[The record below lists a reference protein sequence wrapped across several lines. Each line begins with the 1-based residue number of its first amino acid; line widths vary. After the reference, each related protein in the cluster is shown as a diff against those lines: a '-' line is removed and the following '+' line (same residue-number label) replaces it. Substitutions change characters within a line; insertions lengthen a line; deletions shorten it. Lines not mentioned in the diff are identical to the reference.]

1 MKSRWAVS
9 DLTLFCR
16 EKIFISLHML
26 SEDFRHIILDKKLK
40 INEIPSNRYEV
51 ASTNIESLDSAELC
65 DCMVL

>member
-1 MKSRWAVS
+1 
-9 DLTLFCR
+9 
-16 EKIFISLHML
+16 ML